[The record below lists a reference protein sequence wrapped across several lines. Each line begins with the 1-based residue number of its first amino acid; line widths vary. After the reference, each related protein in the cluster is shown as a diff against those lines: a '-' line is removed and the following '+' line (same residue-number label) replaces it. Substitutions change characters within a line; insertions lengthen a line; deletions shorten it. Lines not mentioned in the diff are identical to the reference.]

1 MEYKYKNINIHW
13 VYKSLDTVQ
22 ILFEFYFSL
31 RTLWIFLKKPKI
43 SKYGR
48 NILSSTNDNCEKE
61 GSSELE
67 LEQTV
72 SNLFEHVKTYTIL
85 LTVTRQD
92 SIYAIYNGT
101 PIALAAPF
109 WHRLPPRIVI
119 PSKLF
124 EIKKV
129 KLWHKRKRAYVYT
142 LFMLQAI
149 IDTRLTFLLHA
160 IFQKNDR

>member
-1 MEYKYKNINIHW
+1 MDPLTPFKFYSNFIFHCEHFEYFWKNTEDIKIWTKY
-13 VYKSLDTVQ
+13 
-22 ILFEFYFSL
+22 
-31 RTLWIFLKKPKI
+31 
-43 SKYGR
+43 
-48 NILSSTNDNCEKE
+48 ILSSTNDNCEKE

-129 KLWHKRKRAYVYT
+129 KLWHKRKRAYLCT
-142 LFMLQAI
+142 LFMLQVI
-149 IDTRLTFLLHA
+149 L
-160 IFQKNDR
+160 